1 MQERELDTPSAGF
14 YAYAAA
20 RDAAQRSY
28 AASTHYTE
36 KQKIAAERMKLVLE
50 MMYSARAFHVNYR
63 DRFIAI
69 KIDSPRV
76 IDRANLAT
84 METEWATAGVVKRAT
99 AQGIIYRIPKK

>member
-1 MQERELDTPSAGF
+1 MQERELDVKNAGF

-28 AASTHYTE
+28 IASTHYTE
-36 KQKIAAERMKLVLE
+36 QQKVRAERVKLALE
-50 MMYSARAFHVNYR
+50 LVYSARAFHLNYR

-69 KIDSPRV
+69 KIDRPS
-76 IDRANLAT
+76 DRDRRNLAA
-84 METEWATAGVVKRAT
+84 MEADWAAAGIVKRAT

>member
-1 MQERELDTPSAGF
+1 MQERELDVKNAGYF
-14 YAYAAA
+14 AYAAA

-36 KQKIAAERMKLVLE
+36 QQKIRAERMKLVLE

-69 KIDSPRV
+69 KL
-76 IDRANLAT
+76 DRPAVVDRKNLAQ
-84 METEWATAGVVKRAT
+84 TEWAAAGVVKRTT

>member
-1 MQERELDTPSAGF
+1 MQERELESKNAGYF
-14 YAYAAA
+14 AYAAA

-50 MMYSARAFHVNYR
+50 MMYSARAFHINYR
-63 DRFIAI
+63 DRFVAI
-69 KIDSPRV
+69 KLDSPTVR
-76 IDRANLAT
+76 DRANLAM
-84 METEWATAGVVKRAT
+84 METEWAAAGVVKRAT